1 MLKKGF
7 VVAHQEFPFRE
18 YDFPV
23 IAPET
28 LADSKTAGEDVKMDA
43 AVAYVKLEAAGVV
56 YTFGKNSGWIDY
68 IDVDGKQITQN
79 GSQLKSDFWRAPT
92 DNDYGASLQRRM
104 QQWRAPQ
111 LRRTAFNCRIED
123 GLGKVSVKY
132 EIVDLNAD
140 LELEYVLTRTG
151 DMHVS
156 QKLITRPAPQQPAPQ
171 ENTAPR
177 QGQRGGQRGQG
188 NGMPD
193 LFKFGMTMQMAKEY
207 DRVEYYGRGPIENY
221 SDRNTSQFLGVYRS
235 TVADQYFP
243 YIRPQENGN
252 KTDVRWWKVL
262 NSDGKGLLFYSD
274 APLSMSSLNY
284 TTDDLDEGMNKHNV
298 HAGDL
303 DPRPFT
309 VVHIDKAQY
318 GLACVNSWGA
328 TPLEPY
334 KLHYGDYSYNFVI
347 SPVR

>member
-1 MLKKGF
+1 
-7 VVAHQEFPFRE
+7 V
-18 YDFPV
+18 
-23 IAPET
+23 
-28 LADSKTAGEDVKMDA
+28 KTAGEDVKMDE

-104 QQWRAPQ
+104 QQWRSPQ
-111 LRRTAFNCRIED
+111 LRRTAFRCRIED

-132 EIVDLNAD
+132 EITDLNAD

-151 DMHVS
+151 EMHVS
-156 QKLITRPAPQQPAPQ
+156 QKLITRPAPAPAPQ
-171 ENTAPR
+171 ENTAQR

-193 LFKFGMTMQMAKEY
+193 LFKFGMTMQMSKEY
-207 DRVEYYGRGPIENY
+207 DRVEYYGRGPVENY

-235 TVADQYFP
+235 SVADQYFP

-262 NSDGKGLLFYSD
+262 NSDGKGLMFYSD

-328 TPLEPY
+328 TPLEQY

-347 SPVR
+347 APVR